1 MCFCNL
7 YSFTNTLEDDV
18 EIYSLKHS
26 REKLLS
32 FSTLLLLL
40 LFSKMGAGE
49 IQAEELLVKSS

>member
-26 REKLLS
+26 SEKLLS
-32 FSTLLLLL
+32 FSTLLQL

>member
-40 LFSKMGAGE
+40 FSKMGAGE

>member
-26 REKLLS
+26 SEKLLS
-32 FSTLLLLL
+32 FSTLLLL

>member
-32 FSTLLLLL
+32 SSTLLLL

>member
-32 FSTLLLLL
+32 FSTLLQL